1 MAPNSSIL
9 ALKIPWAEEPM
20 GCKGL
25 DMTEHTY
32 KLVINLYVSNIC
44 LPFTCFIFQFSS
56 SVMSIESVMPSS
68 HLILCCPLLL
78 LPSIF
83 PSIRV
88 FSNESVASSAQILEL
103 QHQSYTSLTLPRE
116 CSFFV
121 VKFVY
126 PPNIGS
132 A

>member
-25 DMTEHTY
+25 DMMEHTY

-56 SVMSIESVMPSS
+56 SVMSD
-68 HLILCCPLLL
+68 
-78 LPSIF
+78 
-83 PSIRV
+83 
-88 FSNESVASSAQILEL
+88 
-103 QHQSYTSLTLPRE
+103 SL
-116 CSFFV
+116 
-121 VKFVY
+121 
-126 PPNIGS
+126 
-132 A
+132 